1 MARRISDVPDDAE
14 WPELED
20 EFIPDEDPLPEAGGP
35 WTKAY
40 AYLHG
45 ARATLD
51 ADLAAPTRLL
61 AATAARY
68 ILLLVDEQETEISP
82 EDEQAFRRIAEG
94 EVSGKTDDLV
104 ETLTRLSAFVE
115 KKVQAAQGPDEP

>member
-14 WPELED
+14 WPELE
-20 EFIPDEDPLPEAGGP
+20 EQFIPDEDPLPDAGGP

-68 ILLLVDEQETEISP
+68 ILLVTEQEGAEIEP
-82 EDEQAFRRIAEG
+82 G
-94 EVSGKTDDLV
+94 EEETFERYAKGEIPWETDPLV
-104 ETLTRLSAFVE
+104 ETLTQLSAFVE
-115 KKVQAAQGPDEP
+115 KKVQAEQASDES